1 MIDVD
6 KALRIAIK
14 SGKIIIGSKRTL
26 EDMKK
31 GRTKLIII
39 ASNTPSEIAQDV
51 EYYAKLS
58 RVPIFVY
65 PGSSWDLGSVC
76 GKPFMVSTL
85 AITDPGDSD
94 ILKLAEV

>member
-6 KALRIAIK
+6 KALRITIK

-26 EDMKK
+26 EDIKK
-31 GRTKLIII
+31 GKTKLVIM
-39 ASNTPSEIAQDV
+39 ASNVPSEISKDI
-51 EYYAKLS
+51 EYYAKIGKI
-58 RVPIFVY
+58 PTYVY
-65 PGSSWDLGSVC
+65 PGTSWDLGSVC

-85 AITDPGDSD
+85 AITDPGDSN

>member
-6 KALRIAIK
+6 KALRITIK
-14 SGKIIIGSKRTL
+14 SGKVIIGSKRTL
-26 EDMKK
+26 EDIKK
-31 GRTKLIII
+31 GKTKLVIM
-39 ASNTPSEIAQDV
+39 ASNAPSEISQDI
-51 EYYAKLS
+51 EYYARLGEI
-58 RVPIFVY
+58 PIYVY

-85 AITDPGDSD
+85 AVTDPGDSN

>member
-6 KALRIAIK
+6 KALRITIK

-26 EDMKK
+26 EDTKK
-31 GRTKLIII
+31 GRAKLIIL
-39 ASNTPSEIAQDV
+39 ASNTPSEISQDV
-51 EYYAKLS
+51 EYYAKLG
-58 RVPIFVY
+58 RVPIYVY

>member
-31 GRTKLIII
+31 GRTKLIIV
-39 ASNTPSEIAQDV
+39 ASNTPSEISQDV

-58 RVPIFVY
+58 KVPIY
-65 PGSSWDLGSVC
+65 IYQGSSWDLGSVC

>member
-39 ASNTPSEIAQDV
+39 ASNTPSEISQDV

-58 RVPIFVY
+58 RVPIYVY
-65 PGSSWDLGSVC
+65 QGSSWDLGSVC